1 MGLDVSLAG
10 AAAAG
15 ALSFA
20 SPCVL
25 PLTPAYLGFI
35 SGAASPDQIERARS
49 RVFALAL
56 AFVAGFSTVFVALGA
71 TASTIGQFLSN
82 YAQPL
87 TVAAGALL
95 VLFGLH
101 FMEIVRIP
109 LFYRHAGVGLERRP
123 TGPLGAYAVGLAF
136 GFGWTPCVG
145 PILAAILMVAGAE
158 QTAWRGAALLGA
170 YSAGIGLPF
179 LLAAAFMGAFLRWSR
194 ALKSRLGLIEK
205 VSGGLLIVT
214 GLAFIGG
221 WVPVAAGWLLEMFPG
236 LAEIG

>member
-10 AAAAG
+10 AVAAG

-35 SGAASPDQIERARS
+35 SGAATPEQIERDRF
-49 RVFALAL
+49 RVLAL
-56 AFVAGFSTVFVALGA
+56 AFAFVSGFSTVFVIFGA
-71 TASTIGQFLSN
+71 TASTVGQLIAS

-87 TVAAGALL
+87 TIAAGVLL
-95 VLFGLH
+95 ILFGLH
-101 FMEIVRIP
+101 FIELVRIP
-109 LFYRHAGVGLERRP
+109 FLYRQASVGLERRP
-123 TGPLGAYAVGLAF
+123 TGPIGAYAVGLAF

-145 PILAAILMVAGAE
+145 PILAAILMVAGSE

-170 YSAGIGLPF
+170 YSIGIGVPF

-194 ALKSRLGLIEK
+194 ALRSKLGLVEK
-205 VSGGLLIVT
+205 FSGALLILT

-221 WVPVAAGWLLEMFPG
+221 WVPLIAGWLLETFPG
-236 LAEIG
+236 FAEIG

>member
-1 MGLDVSLAG
+1 MALDVSLVG

-15 ALSFA
+15 ALSFV

-35 SGAASPDQIERARS
+35 SGAATPEQIERERLK
-49 RVFALAL
+49 VFALAL
-56 AFVAGFSTVFVALGA
+56 AFVGGFSTVFIVLGA
-71 TASTIGQFLSN
+71 TASTLGQLVAS
-82 YAQPL
+82 YTQPL
-87 TVAAGALL
+87 TIAAGAML

-109 LFYRHAGVGLERRP
+109 LLYRQASVGMERRP

-145 PILAAILMVAGAE
+145 PILAAILMVAGSE
-158 QTAWRGAALLGA
+158 QTAWRGAALLAA
-170 YSAGIGLPF
+170 YSVGIGLPF
-179 LLAAAFMGAFLRWSR
+179 LLAALFMGAFLRWSR
-194 ALKSRLGLIEK
+194 ALRSRLGLIEK
-205 VSGGLLIVT
+205 ASGALLILT

-221 WVPVAAGWLLEMFPG
+221 WVPIAAGWLLETFPG

>member
-1 MGLDVSLAG
+1 MALDVSFVG

-15 ALSFA
+15 ALSFI

-35 SGAASPDQIERARS
+35 SGAATPEQIERR
-49 RVFALAL
+49 RLKVFALAL
-56 AFVAGFSTVFVALGA
+56 AFVAGFSTVFIALGA
-71 TASTIGQFLSN
+71 TASTLGQLVVS

-109 LFYRHAGVGLERRP
+109 LLYRQASVDMERRP
-123 TGPLGAYAVGLAF
+123 TGPVGAYAVGLAF

-145 PILAAILMVAGAE
+145 PILTAILMVAGSE
-158 QTAWRGAALLGA
+158 QTAWRGAGLLAA
-170 YSAGIGLPF
+170 YSVGIGLPF
-179 LLAAAFMGAFLRWSR
+179 LLAALFMGAFLRWSR
-194 ALKSRLGLIEK
+194 ALRSRLGVIEK
-205 VSGGLLIVT
+205 VSGALLILT

-221 WVPVAAGWLLEMFPG
+221 WVPIVAGWLLETFPG

>member
-1 MGLDVSLAG
+1 MALDVSLVG
-10 AAAAG
+10 AAVAG
-15 ALSFA
+15 ALSFV

-35 SGAASPDQIERARS
+35 SGAATPEQIERERLK
-49 RVFALAL
+49 VFALAL
-56 AFVAGFSTVFVALGA
+56 AFVGGFATVFIVLGA
-71 TASTIGQFLSN
+71 TASTLGQLVAS
-82 YAQPL
+82 YTQPL
-87 TVAAGALL
+87 TIAAGALL

-109 LFYRHAGVGLERRP
+109 LLYRQASVGMERRP

-145 PILAAILMVAGAE
+145 PILAAILMVAGSE
-158 QTAWRGAALLGA
+158 QTAWRGAALLAA
-170 YSAGIGLPF
+170 YSVGIGLPF
-179 LLAAAFMGAFLRWSR
+179 LLAALFMGAFLRWSH
-194 ALKSRLGLIEK
+194 ALRSRLGLIEK
-205 VSGGLLIVT
+205 ASGALLILT

-221 WVPVAAGWLLEMFPG
+221 WVPIAAGWLLETFPG